1 MTEKEVFET
10 TLTVKGQVVI
20 GSKAR
25 KKLGLRPR
33 QKLLGKIE
41 KGRIVLEP
49 LETPEDL
56 RGTLGIARG
65 RKTEELVKE
74 IKEGWR

>member
-1 MTEKEVFET
+1 MKQKEVFET

-20 GSKAR
+20 GSRVR

-33 QKLLGKIE
+33 QKLIGKIE

-65 RKTEELVKE
+65 RKTEELITE
-74 IKEGWR
+74 IKKGWG